1 MTDSHDRSHFV
12 DGVHHAPHVSVH
24 FGPPASSP
32 KPSPT
37 PKAKPKKRRWLKVV
51 IGTLCILVLLGGAL
65 FAFANKWSSSSFV
78 GSQKGFFENAKDI
91 LLHAGNSDVHISG
104 EETGYVNTLL
114 LGIGGE
120 GHDGPY
126 LTDTIIVARLKLDT
140 NEVSLVSIPRDYQVK
155 LAGFGYRKINAAF
168 AEGFN
173 KHKDWNE
180 AGSLARQAVSDITGL
195 SIPYFAVLD
204 FSGFEKAIDEIGG
217 VDVHV
222 ERTFTDYQYPNSGTG
237 YLPPQTFTAGDQH
250 FNGSQALIFSR
261 SRHAAGPE
269 GSDFARSQRQ
279 QKIIQ
284 AARAKVQK
292 LNLLT
297 DTGTITKLLQ
307 TFTSHFHTNFSPGQ
321 VFRLARIAQGITSGQ
336 ISSNSLDPITGIICP
351 YIEPESKAYVLVPC
365 PGKTVED
372 VKDYFSNS
380 FSIGKLAQEKSV
392 IWIATTDPK
401 SSRYKRVASNL
412 EQAGLTVWAITY
424 PDLEPEQTVLY
435 QVNQKPETANYI
447 KNTLKAR
454 EVSLAP
460 PNIRIDAARSDIVLI
475 LGKNLPDRF
484 TIPLPVITQ
493 PATTPAAT
501 GTVTTPLQL
510 DN

>member
-1 MTDSHDRSHFV
+1 MTDSHDRPHFV
-12 DGVHHAPHVSVH
+12 DGVHHAPHISVH
-24 FGPPASSP
+24 FGPPPASP
-32 KPSPT
+32 KPTPT
-37 PKAKPKKRRWLKVV
+37 KVKTKKRRWLKILCGVV
-51 IGTLCILVLLGGAL
+51 LILAVLFGVL
-65 FAFANKWSSSSFV
+65 FALVNKWSSGSFV
-78 GSQKGFFENAKDI
+78 GSQQGFFGNARDL

-104 EETGYVNTLL
+104 EETGYVNALL

-140 NEVSLVSIPRDYQVK
+140 NEVSMVSIPRDYQVK

-180 AGSLARQAVSDITGL
+180 AGSLARQTVSEVTGL

-217 VDVHV
+217 VDVNV

-237 YLPPQTFTAGDQH
+237 YLPPQTFTAGNQH
-250 FNGSQALIFSR
+250 FNGAQALIFSR

-284 AARAKVQK
+284 AARSKVQK
-292 LNLLT
+292 LNILT
-297 DTGTITKLLQ
+297 DSGTITKLLQ
-307 TFTSHFHTNFSPGQ
+307 TFASHFHTNFSPGQ
-321 VFRLARIAQGITSGQ
+321 LFRLARIAQGVTSGN
-336 ISSNSLDPITGIICP
+336 ISSSSLDPVTGIICP
-351 YIEPESKAYVLVPC
+351 YIEPETKAYVLVPC
-365 PGKTVED
+365 PGKSADD

-392 IWIATTDPK
+392 VWIATTDPK
-401 SSRYKRVASNL
+401 SSRYKRVAANL

-424 PDLEPEQTVLY
+424 PDLEPEQSVLY

-454 EVSLAP
+454 EVTLAP

-475 LGKNLPDRF
+475 LGNNLPDRF
-484 TIPLPVITQ
+484 TAPLPATAQ
-493 PATTPAAT
+493 PSTPAAT
-501 GTVTTPLQL
+501 GTITTPLEL
-510 DN
+510 NN

>member
-1 MTDSHDRSHFV
+1 MTDSQDRSHFV
-12 DGVHHAPHVSVH
+12 DGVRHAPHISVH
-24 FGPPASSP
+24 FGAGTSTSTPPSP
-32 KPSPT
+32 KP
-37 PKAKPKKRRWLKVV
+37 KFKKRRWLK
-51 IGTLCILVLLGGAL
+51 ILSISAAVFILLAGGVLA
-65 FAFANKWSSSSFV
+65 AANKWSSGSFV
-78 GSQKGFFENAKDI
+78 GSQQGFFGNARDI
-91 LLHAGNSDVHISG
+91 LLHAGNSEVHISG
-104 EETGYVNTLL
+104 EETGYVNALL

-155 LAGFGYRKINAAF
+155 LNGFGYRKVNAAF

-173 KHKDWNE
+173 KHKNWDE
-180 AGSLARQAVSDITGL
+180 AGSLARQTVGEITGL

-217 VDVHV
+217 VDVNV

-250 FNGSQALIFSR
+250 FNGAQALIFAR

-284 AARAKVQK
+284 ATRAKVQK

-297 DTGTITKLLQ
+297 DSATITKLLK
-307 TFTSHFHTNFSPGQ
+307 TFANHFHTNFSPGQ
-321 VFRLARIAQGITSGQ
+321 LLRLARIAQGVTSGQ
-336 ISSNSLDPITGIICP
+336 ISSSSLDPNTGIICP
-351 YIEPESKAYVLVPC
+351 TIEPESKAYVLIPC
-365 PGKTVED
+365 PGKTAED
-372 VKDYFSNS
+372 VKDYFANS

-401 SSRYKRVASNL
+401 SSRYKRVEANL
-412 EQAGLTVWAITY
+412 EQAGLTVWPITY

-435 QVNQKPETANYI
+435 QVNQKPETTNYI

-454 EVSLAP
+454 EVTLAP
-460 PNIRIDAARSDIVLI
+460 PNIRIDATRSDIVII
-475 LGKNLPDRF
+475 LGNNLPSRF
-484 TIPLPVITQ
+484 TAPLPFTPQ

-501 GTVTTPLQL
+501 GTGTTPLEL
-510 DN
+510 NN

>member
-1 MTDSHDRSHFV
+1 MADSQNRSHFV

-24 FGPPASSP
+24 FGPPSP
-32 KPSPT
+32 SNKPPST
-37 PKAKPKKRRWLKVV
+37 HSKPKKRRWVKVLSAV
-51 IGTLCILVLLGGAL
+51 ILILVITIGVL
-65 FAFANKWSSSSFV
+65 FVVANKWSSGSFV
-78 GSQKGFFENAKDI
+78 GAQQSFLSNARDI
-91 LLHAGNSDVHISG
+91 LLRAGNNDVHISG

-140 NEVSLVSIPRDYQVK
+140 KEVSLVSIPRDYQVK
-155 LAGFGYRKINAAF
+155 LPGFGYRKINAAF

-180 AGSLARQAVSDITGL
+180 AGSMARQTVSEITGL

-222 ERTFTDYQYPNSGTG
+222 ERTFTDYQYPNNGTG

-250 FNGSQALIFSR
+250 FNGAQALIFSR

-284 AARAKVQK
+284 AVRTKVQK
-292 LNLLT
+292 LNILT
-297 DTGTITKLLQ
+297 DSGTITNLLQ
-307 TFTSHFHTNFSPGQ
+307 TFTRHFHTNFSPGQ
-321 VFRLARIAQGITSGQ
+321 LFRLARIAQGVTSDQ
-336 ISSNSLDPITGIICP
+336 ISSSSLDPNTGIICP
-351 YIEPESKAYVLVPC
+351 FIEPESKAYVLVPC
-365 PGKTVED
+365 PGKTPED
-372 VKDYFSNS
+372 VKDYFNNS

-401 SSRYKRVASNL
+401 GSRYKRVAANL

-424 PDLEPEQTVLY
+424 PDLEPDQTVLY
-435 QVNQKPETANYI
+435 QVNQKPETASYI
-447 KNTLKAR
+447 KSTLKAR

-475 LGKNLPDRF
+475 LGNNLPARF
-484 TIPLPVITQ
+484 TVPLPVTTQ
-493 PATTPAAT
+493 PTATPAAT
-501 GTVTTPLQL
+501 GTVTTPLEL
-510 DN
+510 NN

>member
-1 MTDSHDRSHFV
+1 MTDSHDRPHFV
-12 DGVHHAPHVSVH
+12 DGVHHAPHISVH
-24 FGPPASSP
+24 FGPPPAPP
-32 KPSPT
+32 KPTPT
-37 PKAKPKKRRWLKVV
+37 KIKVKKRRWLKILCGVV
-51 IGTLCILVLLGGAL
+51 LILAVLFGVL
-65 FAFANKWSSSSFV
+65 FALVNKWSSGSFV
-78 GSQKGFFENAKDI
+78 GSQQGFFGNARDL
-91 LLHAGNSDVHISG
+91 LLHAGNSEVHISG
-104 EETGYVNTLL
+104 EETGYVNALL

-126 LTDTIIVARLKLDT
+126 LTDTIIVARLKLDS

-180 AGSLARQAVSDITGL
+180 AGSLARQTVSEVTGL

-217 VDVHV
+217 VDVNV
-222 ERTFTDYQYPNSGTG
+222 ERTFTDYQYPNNGTG
-237 YLPPQTFTAGDQH
+237 YLPPQTFTAGNQH
-250 FNGSQALIFSR
+250 FNGAQALIFSR

-284 AARAKVQK
+284 AARSKVQR
-292 LNLLT
+292 LNILT
-297 DTGTITKLLQ
+297 DSGTITKLLQ
-307 TFTSHFHTNFSPGQ
+307 TFASHFHTNFSPGQ
-321 VFRLARIAQGITSGQ
+321 LFRLARIAQSVTSGN
-336 ISSNSLDPITGIICP
+336 ISSSSLDPVTGIICP

-365 PGKTVED
+365 PGKSADD
-372 VKDYFSNS
+372 VKDYFNNS

-401 SSRYKRVASNL
+401 SSRYKRVAANL

-454 EVSLAP
+454 EVTLAP

-475 LGKNLPDRF
+475 LGNNLPSRF
-484 TIPLPVITQ
+484 TAPLPATTQ
-493 PATTPAAT
+493 PAVTPAAT
-501 GTVTTPLQL
+501 GSTTTPLQL

>member
-1 MTDSHDRSHFV
+1 MADSHNRSHFV
-12 DGVHHAPHVSVH
+12 DGVRQAPHISVH
-24 FGPPASSP
+24 FGPPAPSN
-32 KPSPT
+32 KPPLGQ
-37 PKAKPKKRRWLKVV
+37 PKPKKRRWLKIFSAIILTVAVV
-51 IGTLCILVLLGGAL
+51 IGVLFV
-65 FAFANKWSSSSFV
+65 FASTWSSSSFV
-78 GSQKGFFENAKDI
+78 GAQQSILGNARDI
-91 LLHAGNSDVHISG
+91 LFRAGNSDVHISG

-140 NEVSLVSIPRDYQVK
+140 KEVSLVSIPRDYQVK
-155 LAGFGYRKINAAF
+155 LPGFGYRKINAAF

-180 AGSLARQAVSDITGL
+180 AGSLARQMVSDITGL

-222 ERTFTDYQYPNSGTG
+222 ERTFTDYQYPNNGTG
-237 YLPPQTFTAGDQH
+237 FLPPQTFTAGDQH
-250 FNGSQALIFSR
+250 FNGAQALIFSR

-292 LNLLT
+292 LNILT
-297 DTGTITKLLQ
+297 DSGTITKLLQ

-321 VFRLARIAQGITSGQ
+321 LFRLARIAQGITSNQ
-336 ISSNSLDPITGIICP
+336 ISSSSLDPNTGIICP
-351 YIEPESKAYVLVPC
+351 FIEPESKAYVLVPC
-365 PGKTVED
+365 PGKTAED
-372 VKDYFSNS
+372 VKDYFNNS

-401 SSRYKRVASNL
+401 GSRYKRVAANL

-424 PDLEPEQTVLY
+424 PDLEPDQTVLY

-475 LGKNLPDRF
+475 LGNNLPARF
-484 TIPLPVITQ
+484 TAPLPATTQ
-493 PATTPAAT
+493 PTATPAAT
-501 GTVTTPLQL
+501 GTTTTPLQL